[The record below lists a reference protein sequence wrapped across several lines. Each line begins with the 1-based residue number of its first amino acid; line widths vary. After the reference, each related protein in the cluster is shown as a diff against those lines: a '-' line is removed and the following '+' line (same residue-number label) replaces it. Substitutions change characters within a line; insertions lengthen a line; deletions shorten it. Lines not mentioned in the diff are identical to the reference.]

1 MSKSKTYDVSVLD
14 VGLQL
19 ELSGRLLLAAVL
31 GAAIGLERELHDH
44 PAGMRTHLLVSL
56 GSALF
61 AVISAYGYAS
71 FFAGHPDAQDSPQR
85 IAAQIV
91 SGIGFLGAGAIIQAG
106 RWVRGLTTAASL
118 WATAAVG
125 LAVGSGEYILAV
137 VGTTLI
143 VVSLGPLNRLIAR
156 RRGDSG
162 QALRLRLE
170 LAGLGPLGTVT
181 ATASR
186 AGGEVSRVE
195 TRKIGKGRYEVEL
208 LLRVPARVS
217 AEEVVASLDAI
228 GGVAVVESSDARE

>member
-1 MSKSKTYDVSVLD
+1 MLD
-14 VGLQL
+14 LGLQL

-31 GAAIGLERELHDH
+31 GAAIGIERELHDH

-71 FFAGHPDAQDSPQR
+71 IFAAHPEVQDSPQR

-125 LAVGSGEYILAV
+125 LAVGSGEYLLAV

-143 VVSLGPLNRLIAR
+143 VVSLGPLNRVIAW
-156 RRGDSG
+156 RRGDGG
-162 QALRLRLE
+162 QTLRLRLE
-170 LAGLGPLGTVT
+170 LTGLGPLGTVT
-181 ATASR
+181 TTASR

-208 LLRVPARVS
+208 SLRLPSRVS
-217 AEEVVASLDAI
+217 AEEVIGSLDDI
-228 GGVAVVESSDARE
+228 SGVDVAESSDARE

>member
-1 MSKSKTYDVSVLD
+1 VVDI
-14 VGLQL
+14 GLQF

-61 AVISAYGYAS
+61 AVISAYGFSS
-71 FFAGHPDAQDSPQR
+71 FFAANPAAQDSPQR

-118 WATAAVG
+118 WATAAIG
-125 LAVGSGEYILAV
+125 LAVGSGEYVLSL
-137 VGTTLI
+137 VGTMLI
-143 VVSLGPLNRLIAR
+143 VFSLGPLNWLIAR
-156 RRGDSG
+156 LRGSG
-162 QALRLRLE
+162 EQALRLRLE
-170 LAGLGPLGTVT
+170 LGGLSSLGTVT
-181 ATASR
+181 ATAVR

-195 TRKIGKGRYEVEL
+195 SRKIGKGRYEVEL
-208 LLRVPARVS
+208 LLRLPSRIPA
-217 AEEVVASLDAI
+217 AEVIGSLDDI
-228 GGVAVVESSDARE
+228 PGVDVAESSDARE